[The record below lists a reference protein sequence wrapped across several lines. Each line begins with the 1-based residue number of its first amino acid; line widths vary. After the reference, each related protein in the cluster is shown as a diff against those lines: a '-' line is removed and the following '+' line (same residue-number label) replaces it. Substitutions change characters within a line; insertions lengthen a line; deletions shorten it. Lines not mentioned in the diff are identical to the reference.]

1 MMFNEASPSRT
12 SSLAQHLF
20 DLLSQ
25 LTLRD
30 LPRITEGTSKGD
42 RLRLYIVGDMQ
53 LKQRIHPKLKGT
65 AALIITRDK

>member
-1 MMFNEASPSRT
+1 MMYNEARPSRT

-30 LPRITEGTSKGD
+30 IPCIAEGTSKGD
-42 RLRLYIVGDMQ
+42 RLRLHIVGDMQ
-53 LKQRIHPKLKGT
+53 PQQRIYPKLQGT
-65 AALIITRDK
+65 A